1 MRRFEKKSVPRGAK
15 LGWWT
20 VGNLGRCATL
30 LYPKIAYGGRGW
42 AETSESIV
50 WSLRTSLEAC
60 EFWSRETWMLED
72 LGCWK
77 IFSQALPLSIGRQ
90 NDRVGDVASMMSG
103 STQRTTEEFFPDLAR
118 TLEGDSDKDACVGK
132 ENGGSGPS
140 GEQKLWS
147 RQSWRGLFED
157 FDIEPPQYRTL
168 TKILFASCSCLALTG
183 SCGPCSCFL
192 SEILCCGLGAFQR
205 HFPVPGENGVLFGQ
219 AVFQSHLL

>member
-77 IFSQALPLSIGRQ
+77 IFSQALPQSISRQ

-103 STQRTTEEFFPDLAR
+103 STQRTTEEFFRDLAR

-132 ENGGSGPS
+132 ENGSRDRRANKNCGRGNLGGVCLRIPISNPPS
-140 GEQKLWS
+140 IEHS
-147 RQSWRGLFED
+147 RRSYLH
-157 FDIEPPQYRTL
+157 L
-168 TKILFASCSCLALTG
+168 VLA
-183 SCGPCSCFL
+183 
-192 SEILCCGLGAFQR
+192 
-205 HFPVPGENGVLFGQ
+205 
-219 AVFQSHLL
+219 